1 MIQYKIRNDRL
12 FHQDI
17 GTYQSYGIDVFEDN
31 VLINSIL
38 DVTHEQQKMES
49 LIALMNELNLDLIHL
64 NDVIED
70 FLV

>member
-1 MIQYKIRNDRL
+1 
-12 FHQDI
+12 
-17 GTYQSYGIDVFEDN
+17 

-49 LIALMNELNLDLIHL
+49 LIALMNELNLDFIHL